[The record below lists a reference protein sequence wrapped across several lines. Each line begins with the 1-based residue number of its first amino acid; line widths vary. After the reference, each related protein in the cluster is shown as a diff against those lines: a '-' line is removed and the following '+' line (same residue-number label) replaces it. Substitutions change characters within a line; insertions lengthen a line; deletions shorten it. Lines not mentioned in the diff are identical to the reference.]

1 MGGMFAEL
9 EPIGFHNTSEAE
21 KSLFDTGKTSAKDV
35 PVDAETKAKEERE
48 AKEYERDSLFDKKY
62 ECPICDNQ
70 FKERTVRTGK
80 TRLISTDTDLRHKYK
95 AFDPIKYDIIACPK
109 CGYAAMGIK
118 SFQGLSSLQRKLL
131 REQVQANF
139 KGLPP
144 MGELYTYDE
153 AILRY
158 KLALYSS
165 IVKKS
170 RASERAYMCLKI
182 AWLYRSKSEELD
194 QKEEKYEEKRVK
206 CRAEED
212 SYIERAYKG
221 FDTAAQSEM
230 FPICGMDETTFNYL
244 YADLSRRLGKI
255 DMAKKMLGT
264 VLVSRSATAALK
276 DKARRLKEIIHEEE
290 EQKKNG

>member
-1 MGGMFAEL
+1 MDNMFAER
-9 EPIGFHNTSEAE
+9 EPIDIQNTSEAE
-21 KSLFDTGKTSAKDV
+21 
-35 PVDAETKAKEERE
+35 
-48 AKEYERDSLFDKKY
+48 KEYERDSLFDKKY

-80 TRLISTDTDLRHKYK
+80 ARLISTDTDLHHKYK
-95 AFDPIKYDIIACPK
+95 VFDPIKYDIIVCPR

-131 REQVQANF
+131 REHVQANF

-144 MGELYTYDE
+144 MGELYSYDE

-158 KLALYSS
+158 KLALFSS
-165 IVKKS
+165 SVKKS
-170 RASERAYMCLKI
+170 KVSEQAYMCLKI
-182 AWLYRSKSEELD
+182 AWLYRGKAEEID
-194 QKEEKYEEKRVK
+194 KGEEQYEEKVEK
-206 CRAEED
+206 CRSEEN

-264 VLVSRSATAALK
+264 VLVSKTATAALK
-276 DKARRLKEIIHEEE
+276 DKARQLKEIIYEEE
-290 EQKKNG
+290 DQNMP